1 MKLEVVLKPCPWCK
15 KTPELELPISDKGD
29 GKTWCWAICCR
40 NPECLMQPRSPHVNL
55 RKAQKN
61 DSYQVKFKMGKL
73 ADKWNTGNNTIAFEK
88 KIVDI
93 TEILP

>member
-1 MKLEVVLKPCPWCK
+1 
-15 KTPELELPISDKGD
+15 
-29 GKTWCWAICCR
+29 
-40 NPECLMQPRSPHVNL
+40 MQPRSPHVNL